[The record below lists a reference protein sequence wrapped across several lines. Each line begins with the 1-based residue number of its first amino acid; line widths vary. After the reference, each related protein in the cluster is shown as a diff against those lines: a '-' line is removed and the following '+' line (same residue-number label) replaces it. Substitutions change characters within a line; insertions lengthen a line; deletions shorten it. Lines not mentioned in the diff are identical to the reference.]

1 MRTICATMRKEMIE
15 LRRNRAGLLV
25 LLVMP
30 MALVLVVSLV
40 QDNVMRATGES
51 SIPVLFVDQ
60 DRGSLGASV
69 ARALRASRG
78 IDLIEAVGGE
88 PLTEA
93 AARRL
98 VAHGEYP
105 FLMLIAPGTSEAL
118 RARAERDAA
127 ALFEPARD
135 EPGPDRPAAQAVAGL
150 TLFFDPAIQGSLHA
164 AVEQALLRAAAAAEA
179 RERGTAVVRLL
190 ARRLAVLGGPAFP
203 AGPRLDLEPGDR
215 LPPES
220 DTILG
225 LAQETAG
232 PWPSRQR
239 PTPAQQNVPAWTL
252 FGMFFIVVPLS
263 GTIIRER
270 ETGTFRRLMTL
281 PVSPAGLLAGKLGAY
296 VLVCLAQF
304 VLMSGVGWLGLPW
317 FGTSGLVVPPT
328 QWPAAAVVA
337 LAAALA
343 ATGYGIMVG
352 ALARRH
358 EQASMFGA
366 VSVVIAAALGGIMVP
381 AYVMPPAMQ
390 AIGAWSPLAWGLTA
404 FQDIFVRGR
413 GVGSVAPA
421 VSMLAGFFVATMTVA
436 AWSLRRWRSAE

>member
-1 MRTICATMRKEMIE
+1 MRKEMIE

-30 MALVLVVSLV
+30 TALVLVVSLV
-40 QDNVMRATGES
+40 QDNVMRATGEL
-51 SIPVLFVDQ
+51 SIPVLLVDQ

-69 ARALRASRG
+69 ARALRASPG
-78 IDLIEAVGGE
+78 IDLIEAVSGD

-118 RARAERDAA
+118 RARADRDAA
-127 ALFEPARD
+127 AWFEPARD
-135 EPGPDRPAAQAVAGL
+135 EPGPGQPVAPAVEGL
-150 TLFFDPAIQGSLHA
+150 TLYFDPAVQGALHT
-164 AVEQALLRAAAAAEA
+164 AVVQALLRVAAAAEA
-179 RERGTAVVRLL
+179 RERGAAVGRLL
-190 ARRLAVLGGPAFP
+190 TRRLAVLGGPAAP
-203 AGPRLDLEPGDR
+203 GLWRPNLDPGDR
-215 LPPES
+215 LSADP
-220 DTILG
+220 DAILG
-225 LAQETAG
+225 LAEETAG
-232 PWPSRQR
+232 PGPSRQR

-281 PVSPAGLLAGKLGAY
+281 PVSPAGLLAGKLGAS

-304 VLMSGVGWLGLPW
+304 LLMSGVGWLVLPW
-317 FGTSGLVVPPT
+317 LGTSGLIVPPA
-328 QWPAAAVVA
+328 QWPAAALVA
-337 LAAALA
+337 VAAALA

-421 VSMLAGFFVATMTVA
+421 VSMLAGFFAATMTVA